1 MLAGV
6 GIDAGRMIGTEFPHQ
21 HRFAHSGVAKN
32 CDRGHSR
39 CARVVEDLLEEL
51 NSLLNPG
58 VANPALRPYRAYP
71 LMGGKTEEL

>member
-6 GIDAGRMIGTEFPHQ
+6 GIHAGRMIGTEFPHQ

-32 CDRGHSR
+32 RDRGHSR

-51 NSLLNPG
+51 NSLLNPV
-58 VANPALRPYRAYP
+58 VANPTLGPYRAYP
-71 LMGGKTEEL
+71 LMGGKTKEL